1 MNRTIKWIVSIL
13 GVFVLL
19 VLIAIVMVPL
29 VIDVEKYKPLIE
41 TKVTEATGRSF
52 TLGGPLKPSV
62 FPWVGLQLSD
72 LHLGNPPGFEEKD
85 FLSVKS
91 FEVRVKLLP
100 LMLRKIEVKRFVMD
114 APRIVLEKAK
124 DGSVGWEGLG
134 SQKSLPPSETKS
146 SPAPQPSGD
155 GGLPIESLVVGELAI
170 TNGQILYLDKS
181 TDTRKEVNDIKLVLS
196 DVSFDKPIGVA
207 FSAIA
212 DNKPLSL
219 NGTLGP
225 LGDHPGKSPLPLE
238 FLLSVAQRLN
248 IKLNGVIDP
257 SGDTPNFNLAL
268 DIAPFSP
275 RQLLEDLQQPL
286 PMEPADSA
294 VLNALSL
301 ALKATGSAQKVSISQ
316 GRMRLD
322 DTQIAFSAQAKEFDK
337 PNITVKMDLDRIDLD
352 RYLPAAKDE
361 KEPSPDPSSPPETQ
375 PPDYAPLRKL
385 VMDALF
391 EIDELK
397 AKNMRI
403 RNMAM
408 TATAK
413 NGIIAMNPLKLDLYQ
428 GNITGTSTLNV
439 QQDKPRTAVDIS
451 LAGIQAGPLIK
462 DMLNKEMIEGAVTAA
477 IGLKF
482 IGDQPDLIRQTLNGQ
497 GNLKFNDGAIVGIDL
512 ANMVRNVQTAF
523 GGGAEPTK
531 KPRTDFAELVLP
543 FTITRGLFKTSG
555 TKLTSPL
562 LRVQASGTADL
573 PSKALSMRIEPK
585 FVATIKGQGDTQ
597 KRSGLAVPVLVS
609 GSFSDPKFAP
619 DLKGLLNQK
628 LGQPLPDKEALKK
641 LVPTEE
647 VKKQVEDKAKELLKG
662 LPFGNN

>member
-1 MNRTIKWIVSIL
+1 MNRTIKWIVSIA

-19 VLIAIVMVPL
+19 VLIAIVIVPL

-41 TKVTEATGRSF
+41 TKVTEATGRAF

-100 LMLRKIEVKRFVMD
+100 LMLRKIEVKRFVLD

-134 SQKSLPPSETKS
+134 SQKSQPPSETKT
-146 SPAPQPSGD
+146 SPAPPPSGD
-155 GGLPIESLVVGELAI
+155 GGLPIKSLVVGELAI
-170 TNGQILYLDKS
+170 TNGQILYLDNS

-196 DVSFDKPIGVA
+196 DVSFDKSIGVA

-219 NGTLGP
+219 DGTLGP
-225 LGDHPGKSPLPLE
+225 VGDNPGKSPLPLD

-257 SGDTPNFNLAL
+257 SGDTPKFDLAL
-268 DIAPFSP
+268 DIAAFSP
-275 RQLLEDLQQPL
+275 RRLLEDLQQPL
-286 PMEPADSA
+286 PMAPADSA

-316 GRMRLD
+316 GRMKLD

-385 VMDALF
+385 VMEALF
-391 EIDELK
+391 QIGELK
-397 AKNMRI
+397 VKNMRI

-451 LAGIQAGPLIK
+451 LAGIQAGPLVK
-462 DMLNKEMIEGAVTAA
+462 DMLNKEMIEGAMTAA

-482 IGDQPDLIRQTLNGQ
+482 KGDQPDQIRQTLNGQ
-497 GNLKFNDGAIVGIDL
+497 GNLTFNDGAIVGIDL

-523 GGGAEPTK
+523 GGGAKPAK

-543 FTITRGLFKTSG
+543 FTITQGVFKTKD

-562 LRVQASGTADL
+562 LRIQASGTADL
-573 PSKALSMRIEPK
+573 PSEALSMRIEPK
-585 FVATIKGQGDTQ
+585 FVATIKGQGDTR

-641 LVPTEE
+641 LVPTED
-647 VKKQVEDKAKELLKG
+647 VKRQVEDKAKELLKG